1 VRTLFDTS
9 VLVAAFEVSHPR
21 HTVCLPWLQ
30 QGQTEQIHGLI
41 ATHTLAELYSV
52 LTRLPVRPR
61 ISPEL
66 AQRLITENLERFE
79 VIPLTTEDYQM
90 VLAQMVS
97 VKYSGLL
104 RSYPELQLSQPSTL
118 PVSVAAAS
126 LYCYNLVL
134 RSISGLA
141 TFITLTLSVS
151 RRVNG

>member
-1 VRTLFDTS
+1 M
-9 VLVAAFEVSHPR
+9 LVAAFEVSHPR

-52 LTRLPVRPR
+52 LTRLPVRLR
-61 ISPEL
+61 ISPEV

-97 VKYSGLL
+97 LNLTGGGIYDALIAQAAVKAEANIL
-104 RSYPELQLSQPSTL
+104 
-118 PVSVAAAS
+118 
-126 LYCYNLVL
+126 
-134 RSISGLA
+134 
-141 TFITLTLSVS
+141 LTLNPNHFTRLGEDMARLVQ
-151 RRVNG
+151 VPE

>member
-30 QGQTEQIHGLI
+30 QAQTEQIQGLI

-90 VLAQMVS
+90 VLAQMVNLNLTGGGIYDGLIAQAA
-97 VKYSGLL
+97 VKA
-104 RSYPELQLSQPSTL
+104 EVNTL
-118 PVSVAAAS
+118 
-126 LYCYNLVL
+126 
-134 RSISGLA
+134 
-141 TFITLTLSVS
+141 LTLNPNHFTRLGEDIARLVQ
-151 RRVNG
+151 VPQ

>member
-9 VLVAAFEVSHPR
+9 ALVAAFEVSHPR

-30 QGQTEQIHGLI
+30 QAQTEQIQGLI

-90 VLAQMVS
+90 VLAQMVNLNLTGGGIYDGLIAQAA
-97 VKYSGLL
+97 VKA
-104 RSYPELQLSQPSTL
+104 EVNTL
-118 PVSVAAAS
+118 
-126 LYCYNLVL
+126 
-134 RSISGLA
+134 
-141 TFITLTLSVS
+141 LTLNPNHFTRLGEDIARLVQ
-151 RRVNG
+151 VPQ

>member
-1 VRTLFDTS
+1 

-30 QGQTEQIHGLI
+30 QAQTEQIQGLI

-90 VLAQMVS
+90 VVAQMVNLNLTGGGIYDALIAKAA
-97 VKYSGLL
+97 VKA
-104 RSYPELQLSQPSTL
+104 EVNTL
-118 PVSVAAAS
+118 
-126 LYCYNLVL
+126 
-134 RSISGLA
+134 
-141 TFITLTLSVS
+141 LTLNPNHFTRLGEDIARLVQ
-151 RRVNG
+151 VPQ

>member
-1 VRTLFDTS
+1 

-30 QGQTEQIHGLI
+30 QAQTEQIHGLI

-90 VLAQMVS
+90 VLAQMVNLNLTGGGIYDGLIAQAA
-97 VKYSGLL
+97 VKA
-104 RSYPELQLSQPSTL
+104 EVNTL
-118 PVSVAAAS
+118 
-126 LYCYNLVL
+126 
-134 RSISGLA
+134 
-141 TFITLTLSVS
+141 LTLNPNHFTRLGEDIARLVQ
-151 RRVNG
+151 VPQ

>member
-1 VRTLFDTS
+1 MRTLFDTS

-30 QGQTEQIHGLI
+30 QAQAEQIYGLI

-66 AQRLITENLERFE
+66 AQRLISENLERFE

-90 VLAQMVS
+90 VLAQMVNLNLTGGGIYDALIAQAA
-97 VKYSGLL
+97 VKA
-104 RSYPELQLSQPSTL
+104 EANTL
-118 PVSVAAAS
+118 
-126 LYCYNLVL
+126 
-134 RSISGLA
+134 
-141 TFITLTLSVS
+141 LTLNPNHFTRLGEDMARLVQ
-151 RRVNG
+151 VPE

>member
-1 VRTLFDTS
+1 MRTLFDTS
-9 VLVAAFEVSHPR
+9 ALVAAFEVSHPR

-30 QGQTEQIHGLI
+30 QAQTEQIHGLI

-90 VLAQMVS
+90 VLAQMVNLNLTGGGIYDGLIAQAA
-97 VKYSGLL
+97 VKA
-104 RSYPELQLSQPSTL
+104 EVNTL
-118 PVSVAAAS
+118 
-126 LYCYNLVL
+126 
-134 RSISGLA
+134 
-141 TFITLTLSVS
+141 LTLNPNHFTHLGEDIARLVQ
-151 RRVNG
+151 VPQ

>member
-30 QGQTEQIHGLI
+30 QAQTEQIQGLI
-41 ATHTLAELYSV
+41 ATHTLAEVYAV

-61 ISPEL
+61 IFPEL

-90 VLAQMVS
+90 VLAQLVNLNLTGGGIYDALIAQAA
-97 VKYSGLL
+97 VKA
-104 RSYPELQLSQPSTL
+104 EVNTL
-118 PVSVAAAS
+118 
-126 LYCYNLVL
+126 
-134 RSISGLA
+134 
-141 TFITLTLSVS
+141 LTLNPNHFTRLGEDIARLVQ
-151 RRVNG
+151 VPQ

>member
-30 QGQTEQIHGLI
+30 QAQTEQIHGLI

-90 VLAQMVS
+90 VLAQMVNLNLTGGGIYDALIAQAA
-97 VKYSGLL
+97 VKATGGLC
-104 RSYPELQLSQPSTL
+104 QF
-118 PVSVAAAS
+118 
-126 LYCYNLVL
+126 
-134 RSISGLA
+134 ISGYSLGAIA
-141 TFITLTLSVS
+141 TSPNYPYLGHMPFALL
-151 RRVNG
+151 

>member
-30 QGQTEQIHGLI
+30 QAQTEQIQGLI
-41 ATHTLAELYSV
+41 ATHTLAEVYSV

-90 VLAQMVS
+90 VLAQMVNLNLTGGGIYDALIAQAA
-97 VKYSGLL
+97 VKA
-104 RSYPELQLSQPSTL
+104 EVNTL
-118 PVSVAAAS
+118 
-126 LYCYNLVL
+126 
-134 RSISGLA
+134 
-141 TFITLTLSVS
+141 LTLNPNHFTRLGEDIARLVQ
-151 RRVNG
+151 VPQ

>member
-1 VRTLFDTS
+1 

-30 QGQTEQIHGLI
+30 QAQIEQIQGLI

-66 AQRLITENLERFE
+66 AQRLIRENLQRFE

-90 VLAQMVS
+90 VLAQMVNLNLTGDGIYDTLIAQAA
-97 VKYSGLL
+97 VKA
-104 RSYPELQLSQPSTL
+104 EVNTL
-118 PVSVAAAS
+118 
-126 LYCYNLVL
+126 
-134 RSISGLA
+134 
-141 TFITLTLSVS
+141 LTLNPNHFTRLGEDIARLVQ
-151 RRVNG
+151 VPQ

>member
-1 VRTLFDTS
+1 M
-9 VLVAAFEVSHPR
+9 LVAAFEVSHPR

-30 QGQTEQIHGLI
+30 QAQTEQIHGLI

-90 VLAQMVS
+90 VLAQMVNLNLTGGGIYDGLIAQAA
-97 VKYSGLL
+97 VKA
-104 RSYPELQLSQPSTL
+104 EVNTL
-118 PVSVAAAS
+118 
-126 LYCYNLVL
+126 
-134 RSISGLA
+134 
-141 TFITLTLSVS
+141 LTLNPNHFTRLGEDIARLVQ
-151 RRVNG
+151 VPQ